1 MILQIAVKAVNDIVG
16 SNGII
21 PILLVF
27 SAYPRITKMA
37 PLSLSI
43 TIRAKV
49 MRVAIREVR
58 KLQAQKQVR
67 NALAMRNGPNTLA
80 TLNLPL

>member
-1 MILQIAVKAVNDIVG
+1 MAVKAINDTVG
-16 SNGII
+16 PNRII

-27 SAYPRITKMA
+27 SSYSRITKID

-43 TIRAKV
+43 TKRVEAI
-49 MRVAIREVR
+49 RVATKEVR
-58 KLQAQKQVR
+58 RIYAKRQVKD
-67 NALAMRNGPNTLA
+67 ALAMRNRPNTLA